1 MNRKVAEIKEI
12 EKMIEEALWKQEVN
26 EEIEEALGAYQ
37 EAETKLREIVVTNDS
52 PAYLEKHRV
61 LAFCLMRQSNL
72 LRQMGKAEEALIL
85 GDREVAAAKAS
96 KDDIA
101 LTRSLM
107 SNGTNLIITGD
118 VKDGLEMLEKA
129 RELFEGG
136 DSYNHQQGLGW
147 YWILQADLAN
157 AKIVKKTLAEIIDY
171 ADRAM
176 KILMPI
182 ENWPGVARAYSAR
195 AEAHLLMGNEDV
207 AAKDK
212 EKQKYFESIEEPDS
226 KAG

>member
-1 MNRKVAEIKEI
+1 MNGKVAEIKEI
-12 EKMIEEALWKQEVN
+12 EKMIEETLWTLEVN
-26 EEIEEALGAYQ
+26 DEIEEALGAYL
-37 EAETKLREIVVTNDS
+37 EAETKLGEISVSNDK
-52 PAYLEKHRV
+52 PAYFEMQRV
-61 LAFCLMRQSNL
+61 LAYCLMRQSNL
-72 LRQMGKAEEALIL
+72 LRQMGKAEEALVL
-85 GDREVAAAKAS
+85 GDREIVAAKAS

-107 SNGTNLIITGD
+107 SNGTNRIITGD
-118 VKDGLEMLEKA
+118 VNGGLEMLEKA

-136 DSYNHQQGLGW
+136 DSYDHQQGLGW

-157 AKIVKKTLAEIIDY
+157 AGIFEKTPAEIIDF

-182 ENWPGVARAYSAR
+182 ENWPGVARAYSSR
-195 AEAHLLMGNEDV
+195 AEAHSRMGNEG
-207 AAKDK
+207 AAANDK
-212 EKQKYFESIEEPDS
+212 EKQKYFESIDEPDD